1 MLHSLFALMR
11 YIVLIILF
19 LVCTFS
25 VKGQDPVLTV
35 NRVDKFTKEL
45 IKQTSLYSFKEGNT
59 VKLHFNV
66 RSVDENY
73 FLQLNVQQPVTIK
86 KGTEIT
92 LTMDD
97 GKLLKLVSDND
108 IISQGEYDISK
119 RMIVCTLDFAEITA
133 LMKQQVT
140 AIRVPTSN
148 KGIVDVTLAAK
159 DKPMIRTAMG
169 LVSPKLV
176 PKKI

>member
-1 MLHSLFALMR
+1 MR
-11 YIVLIILF
+11 FVVLIFLL
-19 LVCTFS
+19 LVCCFS
-25 VKGQDPVLTV
+25 LKAQDPVLTV
-35 NRVDKFTKEL
+35 NRIDKFTKEL
-45 IKQTSLYSFKEGNT
+45 IKQTSLYSFKEGNI

-73 FLQLNVQQPVTIK
+73 YLQLNVQQPVTIK

-92 LTMDD
+92 LTMED
-97 GKLLKLVSDND
+97 GKLLRLVSDND
-108 IISQGEYDISK
+108 IISLGESDISK
-119 RMIVCTLDFAEITA
+119 RMIVCTLDFSEITA

-140 AIRVPTSN
+140 SIRVPTSN
-148 KGIVDVTLAAK
+148 KGIVNLTLAAK
-159 DKPMIRTAMG
+159 DKPMIRTAMA